1 MPGVASNGGRDLHVS
16 LDSYHPPQAG
26 QPPVSKVLSCHGLL
40 FSLGAWRL
48 GEHLTSRS
56 STTAPGNNK
65 RKMSKMSKKRSALKL
80 GCWNVQT
87 MMPSL
92 SQDLQD
98 ISNCRKTAVINDKLK
113 RLNVDIATLQETWL
127 ANAGTLKERDYTFFW
142 QGKSSDEPREHGV
155 GFAVK
160 NSLLSMV
167 EPGSSSSE
175 QLLNLHLNTTEG
187 PVTLI
192 SVYAPTL
199 SATPDAK
206 DEFYGNLASTIRN
219 IPSTE
224 QLVLLGDFN
233 TRVGADNNSWP
244 SCLDLFGVGK
254 MNENRQWLLELCVFH
269 NLCIINS
276 FFKTKPQHKVS
287 WRHLHSKH

>member
-1 MPGVASNGGRDLHVS
+1 MPGIASDGGRDLHVS
-16 LDSYHPPQAG
+16 LDSYHLPQAG
-26 QPPVSKVLSCHGLL
+26 QSPVSKVLSCHGLL
-40 FSLGAWRL
+40 SSLGAWRL

-65 RKMSKMSKKRSALKL
+65 RKMSKKRPALKL

-92 SQDLQD
+92 SPDLQD
-98 ISNCRKTAVINDKLK
+98 ISDARKTAVINNELK
-113 RLNVDIATLQETWL
+113 RLNVNIATLQETWL

-160 NSLLSMV
+160 NSLLSII

-175 QLLNLHLNTTEG
+175 QLLNLCLNTTKG
-187 PVTLI
+187 PVTLV

-199 SATPDAK
+199 SATLDAK
-206 DEFYGNLASTIRN
+206 DEFYENLASTIRN
-219 IPSTE
+219 ITSTE
-224 QLVLLGDFN
+224 QLVLLDNFN
-233 TRVGADNNSWP
+233 ARVGADNNSWP
-244 SCLDLFGVGK
+244 SCLGPFGVGK
-254 MNENRQWLLELCVFH
+254 MNENGQ
-269 NLCIINS
+269 
-276 FFKTKPQHKVS
+276 
-287 WRHLHSKH
+287 